1 MILYQTKNT
10 VLVEIEK
17 VLKIISEIIL
27 CLNEVIIKHREIKI
41 EIYFKSEY
49 IVCNLDSEDI

>member
-27 CLNEVIIKHREIKI
+27 CLNEVIIKYREIKI
-41 EIYFKSEY
+41 EIYLKSEY

>member
-1 MILYQTKNT
+1 MILYQIKNT
-10 VLVEIEK
+10 VLVKIKK

-27 CLNEVIIKHREIKI
+27 CLNEVLIKYREIKI
-41 EIYFKSEY
+41 KIYLKSEY

>member
-10 VLVEIEK
+10 VLVEIKK
-17 VLKIISEIIL
+17 VLKISSEIIL

-41 EIYFKSEY
+41 EIYLKIEY

>member
-10 VLVEIEK
+10 VLVEIKK
-17 VLKIISEIIL
+17 VLKIISKIIL
-27 CLNEVIIKHREIKI
+27 FLNEVIIKHREIKI
-41 EIYFKSEY
+41 EIYLKIEY

>member
-10 VLVEIEK
+10 VLVEIKK

-41 EIYFKSEY
+41 EIYLKIEY

>member
-10 VLVEIEK
+10 VLVEIKK
-17 VLKIISEIIL
+17 VLKIISKIIL
-27 CLNEVIIKHREIKI
+27 FLNEVIIKHREIKI
-41 EIYFKSEY
+41 ETYLKSEY

>member
-10 VLVEIEK
+10 VLVEIKK

-27 CLNEVIIKHREIKI
+27 FLNEVIIKHREIKI
-41 EIYFKSEY
+41 EIYLKIEY

>member
-10 VLVEIEK
+10 VLVEIKK

-41 EIYFKSEY
+41 ETYLKSEY